1 VASSDNLDHEKDEA
15 EAGVVDSKIVLRF
28 AHGEESEA
36 DKTRGS
42 EEKEEEKA
50 RSRQ

>member
-28 AHGEESEA
+28 VHGEESEA
-36 DKTRGS
+36 DKTAGS